1 MLTLGSLFDGIGGFP
16 LAGERCG
23 IKALWASE
31 IEKNCVS
38 ITRRHFP
45 KMKHLGDLT
54 GVHGGDIP
62 PVDIIS
68 FGSPCQGMSVAGK
81 RQGLQ
86 DERSN
91 LFFEAVRIIYEMRE
105 ATDGEFPKYA
115 IWENVPG
122 SFSGNNGQD
131 FRAVLQEITKTE
143 IPMPKSGRWATA
155 GMVRGGRQCRS
166 LAWRQLDAQFFGV
179 PQRRKRIF
187 LVADFRNEHVAEIL
201 FKPESLL
208 GYSKQSQEEREET
221 SSSSGNGAQ
230 RTSRDERGHP
240 DTLETSVD
248 FGRTS
253 DRIRINPRT
262 SATIQ
267 AGGGGGGAK
276 TGLYLL
282 PKEGKA
288 CLSLAPVA
296 STLRA
301 NAGAP
306 KHESDILERLAIGV
320 YESNSHGGY
329 KEGCGTLRASGGDYG
344 GGSENL
350 VCQTLPINDA
360 NIHGSANGF
369 GIGDDG
375 DPAPTLTGRDRHGV
389 VFYEAYQ
396 HHGWREADVA
406 GALTTNQNSHVRG
419 DTPIVSVRYVLRKLT
434 PLECERLQGFPDDW
448 TRYTEDGTEKKDT
461 PRYMAAGNSL
471 AVPCAERVFRGI
483 LEVEGKGEKYE

>member
-1 MLTLGSLFDGIGGFP
+1 
-16 LAGERCG
+16 
-23 IKALWASE
+23 
-31 IEKNCVS
+31 
-38 ITRRHFP
+38 
-45 KMKHLGDLT
+45 
-54 GVHGGDIP
+54 
-62 PVDIIS
+62 
-68 FGSPCQGMSVAGK
+68 
-81 RQGLQ
+81 
-86 DERSN
+86 
-91 LFFEAVRIIYEMRE
+91 MRE

-306 KHESDILERLAIGV
+306 KHESDILGRLAIGV

-329 KEGCGTLRASGGDYG
+329 KEGCGTLRASPHTDR
-344 GGSENL
+344 
-350 VCQTLPINDA
+350 
-360 NIHGSANGF
+360 
-369 GIGDDG
+369 
-375 DPAPTLTGRDRHGV
+375 RDRHGV